1 MSSGVNYRKLLE
13 WECRPTPRL
22 PRVLQWLSDENNDFS
37 SKPHDPLWAALLIL
51 SAKAVRNN
59 LVLQYYWIA
68 PMGEQVAIDWDAC
81 TV

>member
-1 MSSGVNYRKLLE
+1 MSSGVNYKKLLE

-22 PRVLQWLSDENNDFS
+22 PKVLQWLSNKNNDFS
-37 SKPHDPLWAALLIL
+37 NKPHDLLWVALLIL

-68 PMGEQVAIDWDAC
+68 AEGEQAAKDWDAC

>member
-22 PRVLQWLSDENNDFS
+22 PRVLKWLSDENNDFNI
-37 SKPHDPLWAALLIL
+37 KPHDLLWEALLIL
-51 SAKAVRNN
+51 SVKAVRNN
-59 LVLQYYWIA
+59 LALQYFWIA
-68 PMGEQVAIDWDAC
+68 AEGEQAAKDWDAC